1 MQIVAM
7 RGINYN
13 VLTKDSVDRAWD
25 YGLRSLYM
33 FIRDEY
39 LGGVNGRWA
48 DELPDEETMLSR
60 LNTRM
65 FMELS
70 ISERSFNSIIK
81 VHVCARMV
89 DYVRTKIDLT
99 IYEMGGADAELLRRY
114 FIEEIIPWHNLVYHK
129 LWGNYKLCHDKL
141 CIDVV
146 LTEISKDF
154 SELTFCEKPFL
165 RKGAWVVKHT
175 GHGFYRDKK
184 GRTDI
189 TVQYNGQ

>member
-1 MQIVAM
+1 
-7 RGINYN
+7 
-13 VLTKDSVDRAWD
+13 
-25 YGLRSLYM
+25 
-33 FIRDEY
+33 
-39 LGGVNGRWA
+39 
-48 DELPDEETMLSR
+48 
-60 LNTRM
+60 
-65 FMELS
+65 MELS
-70 ISERSFNSIIK
+70 ISERSFNRIIK